1 VGFLGHGELMLVE
14 TDEDWFLGTVEVT
27 VEVTVDALVVRSG
40 FVGRPVLV
48 PHDEVVR
55 IVLASELDL
64 E

>member
-14 TDEDWFLGTVEVT
+14 TDRDWFLGT

-55 IVLASELDL
+55 IVLVSELDL

>member
-14 TDEDWFLGTVEVT
+14 TDEDWFLGA

-40 FVGRPVLV
+40 LVGRPVLV

>member
-14 TDEDWFLGTVEVT
+14 TDENWFLGT

>member
-1 VGFLGHGELMLVE
+1 MGFLGHGELMLVE
-14 TDEDWFLGTVEVT
+14 IDEDWFLGT

-64 E
+64 D